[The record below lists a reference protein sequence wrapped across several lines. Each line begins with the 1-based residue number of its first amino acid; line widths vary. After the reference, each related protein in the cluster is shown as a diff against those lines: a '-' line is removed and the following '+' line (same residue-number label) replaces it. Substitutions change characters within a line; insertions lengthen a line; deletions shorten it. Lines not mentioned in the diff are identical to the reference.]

1 MTGTIPALLLAAGL
15 AMVQPT
21 PLRILF
27 VGNSLTYINDV
38 PALVIAI
45 ARANQR
51 ILQCEQVTAP
61 DLSLEDH
68 WRLGDARRAIARGGW
83 DIVVLQQGPSALPE
97 SRALLV
103 DYTHRFDREIKQ
115 AGAATALYMV
125 WPSQARRGDF
135 PDVSRSYA
143 AATRAVNGLL
153 LPAGDAWREA
163 WQLDSRL
170 ALYGPDGF
178 HASPLGSELAAITIF
193 QAVTGRPPAILPFD
207 NLTPAQAAAFRQA
220 ATNALAKRP

>member
-38 PALVIAI
+38 PALVVAI
-45 ARANQR
+45 GRANQR

-103 DYTHRFDREIKQ
+103 DYTRRFDREIKQ

-135 PDVSRSYA
+135 PDVSRYRTVKYRD
-143 AATRAVNGLL
+143 TR
-153 LPAGDAWREA
+153 REA

-193 QAVTGRPPAILPFD
+193 QAVTGLPPAILPFE

-220 ATNALAKRP
+220 ATTALAKRP